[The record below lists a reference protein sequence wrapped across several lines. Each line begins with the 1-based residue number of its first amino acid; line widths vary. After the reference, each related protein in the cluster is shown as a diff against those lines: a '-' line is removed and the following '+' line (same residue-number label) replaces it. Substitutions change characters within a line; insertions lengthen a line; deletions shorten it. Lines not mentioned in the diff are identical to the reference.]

1 MNEKPLAILKQLQ
14 TLWAS
19 LSNAK
24 RVALVLG
31 TAGAMCAILL
41 IAFIG
46 GRENYTVLFAELSPD
61 DAQAISAKLKEL
73 KVPAQLEGGG
83 TAILVPETRVHELR
97 LELAGAG
104 LPRGGG
110 VGFELFD
117 KTHLGTTEFEQRI
130 NNRRALEGELART
143 IGTIGAVQSA
153 RVHLVLP
160 ERSVF
165 ALRKEEA
172 SASVVL
178 RLRAGRAFGKTEVA
192 GVVHLVASAV
202 PGLTEDRVSVVSAEG
217 ETLHRPRTDG
227 SSGAGE
233 LDEEHEREI
242 AGGLE
247 DRARE
252 LLERT
257 VGAGHA
263 DVRVSVDLDPSSH
276 EHIDEKFDPK
286 TTSLRSEQ
294 KTIEKTTTDGPSV
307 AGVPGAKSNLAAAP
321 APAPAPAAAAPAD
334 PPDGE
339 LAANVLR
346 QSWTRNWEVDHVTEK
361 VVTPAGRLAR
371 LSVAVLID
379 GTYAGAG
386 PSRTFLPRDP
396 AELQRLGELVKGAVG
411 FDATRGDSLRIDS
424 SRFVGPEAVDVD
436 LHAPP
441 SFLTTQKK
449 WIYFAGAGVALAILC
464 AIVLVLKGRPK
475 KKVIVATRQVAGTSM
490 PATLAAE
497 PPKASLPRTTSEE
510 DRGRTRTE
518 ALEIAVRDPASAAV
532 VLRGWLGAPASA
544 VAPAQF

>member
-1 MNEKPLAILKQLQ
+1 
-14 TLWAS
+14 
-19 LSNAK
+19 
-24 RVALVLG
+24 
-31 TAGAMCAILL
+31 
-41 IAFIG
+41 
-46 GRENYTVLFAELSPD
+46 
-61 DAQAISAKLKEL
+61 
-73 KVPAQLEGGG
+73 
-83 TAILVPETRVHELR
+83 VPEARVHELR

-117 KTHLGTTEFEQRI
+117 KSHLGATEFEQRI

-165 ALRKEEA
+165 ALHKEEA

-178 RLRAGRAFGKTEVA
+178 RLRSGRTFGKTEVS

-227 SSGAGE
+227 ASGAGE

-257 VGAGHA
+257 VGPGHA

-276 EHIDEKFDPK
+276 EHTDEKFDPK

-307 AGVPGAKSNLAAAP
+307 AGVPGAKSNLASAP
-321 APAPAPAAAAPAD
+321 AAPAD

-361 VVTPAGRLAR
+361 VLTPAGRLAR

-379 GTYAGAG
+379 GTYVGDGA
-386 PSRTFLPRDP
+386 SRVFSPRNP
-396 AELQRLGELVKGAVG
+396 AELDRLGELVKGAVG
-411 FDATRGDSLRIDS
+411 FDATRGDSLHIDS
-424 SRFVGPEAVDVD
+424 SRFVGVETPEVVD

-441 SFLTTQKK
+441 SFLVAQKK
-449 WIYFAGAGVALAILC
+449 WVYFAAAGLLLAVAC
-464 AIVLVLKGRPK
+464 ALVLVVKGRGKK
-475 KKVIVATRQVAGTSM
+475 KKVAAAPKQMAGASI
-490 PATLAAE
+490 PAALAAE
-497 PPKASLPRTTSEE
+497 PPKASLPRGTTEE

-518 ALEIAVRDPASAAV
+518 ALDIAVRDPASAAI
-532 VLRGWLGAPASA
+532 VLRSWLGAPAVA

>member
-1 MNEKPLAILKQLQ
+1 MNEKPLAVLKQLRA
-14 TLWAS
+14 LWAS
-19 LSNAK
+19 LSNTK
-24 RVALVLG
+24 RIALVLG
-31 TAGAMCAILL
+31 TVGVMCAVLL
-41 IAFIG
+41 IAFVG

-61 DAQAISAKLKEL
+61 DAQAIAAKLKEL

-83 TAILVPETRVHELR
+83 TAILVPEARVHELR

-165 ALRKEEA
+165 ALHKEEA

-178 RLRAGRAFGKTEVA
+178 HLRAGRAFGKSEVS

-217 ETLHRPRTDG
+217 ETLHRPRTE
-227 SSGAGE
+227 GASATGE

-257 VGAGHA
+257 VGPGHA

-276 EHIDEKFDPK
+276 EHTDEKFDPK

-307 AGVPGAKSNLAAAP
+307 AGVPGAKSNLASAP
-321 APAPAPAAAAPAD
+321 AAPAD

-361 VVTPAGRLAR
+361 VLTPAGRLAR

-379 GTYAGAG
+379 GTYAGEGA
-386 PSRTFLPRDP
+386 SRIFSPRNP
-396 AELQRLGELVKGAVG
+396 AELDRLAELVKGAVG
-411 FDATRGDSLRIDS
+411 FDATRGDSLHIDS
-424 SRFVGPEAVDVD
+424 SRFVGPETPESVD
-436 LHAPP
+436 LRAPP
-441 SFLTTQKK
+441 SFLVAQKK
-449 WIYFAGAGVALAILC
+449 WVVWAGAGLLLALAC
-464 AIVLVLKGRPK
+464 VLVLVMKGRGK
-475 KKVIVATRQVAGTSM
+475 KTKVAAATKPMMGSAV
-490 PATLAAE
+490 PAALAAE
-497 PPKASLPRTTSEE
+497 PPKASLPRGTTEE

-518 ALEIAVRDPASAAV
+518 ALELAVRDPASAAI
-532 VLRGWLGAPASA
+532 VLRSWLGAPAGA

>member
-1 MNEKPLAILKQLQ
+1 MNEKAFAIFKQLR

-19 LSNAK
+19 LSNPK
-24 RVALVLG
+24 RIALVLG
-31 TAGAMCAILL
+31 TVGVMCAVLL
-41 IAFIG
+41 IAFVG
-46 GRENYTVLFAELSPD
+46 GRENYSVLFAELSPD

-83 TAILVPETRVHELR
+83 TAILVPEARVHELR
-97 LELAGAG
+97 LELAGDG

-143 IGTIGAVQSA
+143 IDTIGAVQSA

-165 ALRKEEA
+165 AVHKEEA

-178 RLRAGRAFGKTEVA
+178 KLRAGRAFGKSEVS

-202 PGLTEDRVSVVSAEG
+202 PGLTEDRVSVVSADG
-217 ETLHRPRTDG
+217 ETLHRPRTEG
-227 SSGAGE
+227 AQGAGE

-257 VGAGHA
+257 VGPGHA
-263 DVRVSVDLDPSSH
+263 DVRVSVELDPSSH
-276 EHIDEKFDPK
+276 EHTDEKFDPK

-307 AGVPGAKSNLAAAP
+307 AGVPGAKSNLASAP
-321 APAPAPAAAAPAD
+321 AAPAD

-361 VVTPAGRLAR
+361 ILTPAGRLAR

-379 GTYAGAG
+379 GTYTGDA
-386 PSRTFLPRDP
+386 PSRTFVPRDP
-396 AELQRLGELVKGAVG
+396 AELQRLGELVKGVVG

-424 SRFVGPEAVDVD
+424 SRFVAAETPDSID
-436 LHAPP
+436 LHSPQ
-441 SFLTTQKK
+441 SFLTGPKR
-449 WIYFAGAGVALAILC
+449 WMVFAGAGLLLAVLC
-464 AIVLVLKGRPK
+464 AIVLVVKGRGKK
-475 KKVIVATRQVAGTSM
+475 KKVGTAPRQMAGASM
-490 PATLAAE
+490 PAALAAE
-497 PPKASLPRTTSEE
+497 PPKASLPRGTSEE

-518 ALEIAVRDPASAAV
+518 ALEVAVRDPASAAV
-532 VLRGWLGAPASA
+532 VLRGWLGGPGGPS
-544 VAPAQF
+544 APAQF

>member
-1 MNEKPLAILKQLQ
+1 MNEKAFAIFKQLR

-24 RVALVLG
+24 RIALVLG
-31 TAGAMCAILL
+31 TVGVMCAVLL
-41 IAFIG
+41 IAFVG
-46 GRENYTVLFAELSPD
+46 GRENYSVLFAELSPD

-83 TAILVPETRVHELR
+83 TAILVPEARVHELR
-97 LELAGAG
+97 LELAGDG

-165 ALRKEEA
+165 AVHKEEA

-178 RLRAGRAFGKTEVA
+178 KLRAGRAFGKTEVS

-202 PGLTEDRVSVVSAEG
+202 PGLTEDRVSVVSSDG
-217 ETLHRPRTDG
+217 ETLHRPRTEG
-227 SSGAGE
+227 AEGAGE

-257 VGAGHA
+257 VGPGHA

-276 EHIDEKFDPK
+276 EHTDEKFDPK

-307 AGVPGAKSNLAAAP
+307 AGVPGAKSNLASAP
-321 APAPAPAAAAPAD
+321 AAPAD

-361 VVTPAGRLAR
+361 ILTPAGRLAR

-379 GTYAGAG
+379 GTYTGDG
-386 PSRTFLPRDP
+386 PSRTFVPRDP
-396 AELQRLGELVKGAVG
+396 AELQRLGELVKGVVG
-411 FDATRGDSLRIDS
+411 FDATRGDSLRIDT
-424 SRFVGPEAVDVD
+424 SRFVATETPDSID
-436 LHAPP
+436 LHSPQW
-441 SFLTTQKK
+441 FLTGPKR
-449 WIYFAGAGVALAILC
+449 WMLFAGAGLLLAVLC
-464 AIVLVLKGRPK
+464 AIVLVVKGRGKK
-475 KKVIVATRQVAGTSM
+475 KKVATAPRQMAGASM
-490 PATLAAE
+490 PAALAAE
-497 PPKASLPRTTSEE
+497 PPKASLPRGTSEE

-518 ALEIAVRDPASAAV
+518 ALEVAVRDPASAAV
-532 VLRGWLGAPASA
+532 VLRGWLGGPGGPS
-544 VAPAQF
+544 APAQF

>member
-1 MNEKPLAILKQLQ
+1 MNEKSLAILKQLR

-19 LSNAK
+19 LSNTK
-24 RVALVLG
+24 RIALVLG
-31 TAGAMCAILL
+31 TVGVMCAVLL
-41 IAFIG
+41 IAFVG
-46 GRENYTVLFAELSPD
+46 GRENYAVLFAELSPD

-73 KVPAQLEGGG
+73 KVPAQLEGSG
-83 TAILVPETRVHELR
+83 TAILVPEGRVHELR
-97 LELAGAG
+97 LELAGDG

-165 ALRKEEA
+165 ALHKEEA

-178 RLRAGRAFGKTEVA
+178 RLRSGRAFGKSEVSS
-192 GVVHLVASAV
+192 VVHLVASAV

-227 SSGAGE
+227 ALGSGE

-257 VGAGHA
+257 VGPGHA

-276 EHIDEKFDPK
+276 EHTDEKFDPK

-307 AGVPGAKSNLAAAP
+307 AGVPGAKSNLASAP
-321 APAPAPAAAAPAD
+321 AAPAD

-361 VVTPAGRLAR
+361 VLTPAGRLAR

-379 GTYAGAG
+379 GTYTGDGA
-386 PSRTFLPRDP
+386 SRVFVPRDP
-396 AELQRLGELVKGAVG
+396 AELERLGELVKGVVG
-411 FDATRGDSLRIDS
+411 FDATRGDSLRIDT
-424 SRFVGPEAVDVD
+424 SRFVGPETPESVD
-436 LHAPP
+436 LHSPQ
-441 SFLTTQKK
+441 SFLTGPRR
-449 WIYFAGAGVALAILC
+449 WMYLAGAGLLLAVVC
-464 AIVLVLKGRPK
+464 AIVVVVRGRGKK
-475 KKVIVATRQVAGTSM
+475 KKVAAAPRQMAGASI
-490 PATLAAE
+490 PAALAAE
-497 PPKASLPRTTSEE
+497 PPKASLPRGTSEE

-518 ALEIAVRDPASAAV
+518 ALEVAVRDPASAAV
-532 VLRGWLGAPASA
+532 VLRGWLGGPGGPS
-544 VAPAQF
+544 APAQF

>member
-117 KTHLGTTEFEQRI
+117 KSHLGTTEFEQRI

-143 IGTIGAVQSA
+143 IGTVGAVQSA

-178 RLRAGRAFGKTEVA
+178 RLRSGRAFGKSEVS

-217 ETLHRPRTDG
+217 ETLHRPRTE
-227 SSGAGE
+227 GASAGGE

-307 AGVPGAKSNLAAAP
+307 AGVPGAKSNLGAAP
-321 APAPAPAAAAPAD
+321 AAPVD

-361 VVTPAGRLAR
+361 VLTPAGRLAR

-379 GTYAGAG
+379 GTYAGVG
-386 PSRTFLPRDP
+386 PSRTFSPRDP
-396 AELQRLGELVKGAVG
+396 AELQRLGELVKGVVG

-424 SRFVGPEAVDVD
+424 SRFVSPEPIESGDV
-436 LHAPP
+436 HSTP
-441 SFLTTQKK
+441 SFLNAQKR
-449 WIYFAGAGVALAILC
+449 WVVLASAGLLLAM
-464 AIVLVLKGRPK
+464 ASVIVLVLKGRK
-475 KKVIVATRQVAGTSM
+475 KKTKVAVAPKQMATSSM
-490 PATLAAE
+490 PAALAAE
-497 PPKASLPRTTSEE
+497 PPKASLPRATSEE
-510 DRGRTRTE
+510 DKGRTRTE
-518 ALEIAVRDPASAAV
+518 ALEVAVRDPASAAI
-532 VLRGWLGAPASA
+532 VLRGWLGAAGGSS
-544 VAPAQF
+544 APAQF

>member
-1 MNEKPLAILKQLQ
+1 MNEKSLAILKQLQ
-14 TLWAS
+14 AMWTS

-24 RVALVLG
+24 RIALVLG
-31 TAGAMCAILL
+31 TVGVMCAVLL
-41 IAFIG
+41 IAFLD
-46 GRENYTVLFAELSPD
+46 GRENYTVLFADLSPD

-73 KVPAQLEGGG
+73 KVPAELEGAG
-83 TAILVPETRVHELR
+83 TAILVPEARVRELR
-97 LELAGAG
+97 LELAGEG

-143 IGTIGAVQSA
+143 IDTIGAVQSA

-276 EHIDEKFDPK
+276 EHTDEKFDPK

-294 KTIEKTTTDGPSV
+294 KTIERTTTDGPSV
-307 AGVPGAKSNLAAAP
+307 AGVPGAKSNLAA

-379 GTYAGAG
+379 GTYNGDG
-386 PSRTFLPRDP
+386 PSRTFVPRDQ
-396 AELQRLGELVKGAVG
+396 AELDRLGELVKGVVG
-411 FDATRGDSLRIDS
+411 FNATRGDSLRIDS

>member
-1 MNEKPLAILKQLQ
+1 MNEKILAMFKQLQ
-14 TLWAS
+14 ALWAS
-19 LSNAK
+19 LSNTK
-24 RVALVLG
+24 RIALVLG
-31 TAGAMCAILL
+31 TVGVMTAVLL
-41 IAFIG
+41 VAFFG
-46 GRENYTVLFAELSPD
+46 SRESYTVLFADLSPD

-73 KVPAQLEGGG
+73 KVPAELEGNG
-83 TAILVPETRVHELR
+83 TAILVPESRVHELR

-117 KTHLGTTEFEQRI
+117 KSHLGTTEFEQRI

-178 RLRAGRAFGKTEVA
+178 RLRVGRSFGKTEVS

-202 PGLTEDRVSVVSAEG
+202 PGLTEDRVSVVSADG
-217 ETLHRPRTDG
+217 ETLHRPRTE
-227 SSGAGE
+227 GAPGTGE

-257 VGAGHA
+257 VGPGHA
-263 DVRVSVDLDPSSH
+263 DVRVTVDLDPSSH
-276 EHIDEKFDPK
+276 EHTDEKFDPK

-307 AGVPGAKSNLAAAP
+307 AGVPGAKSNLGAAP
-321 APAPAPAAAAPAD
+321 AAPAD
-334 PPDGE
+334 PPDSE

-346 QSWTRNWEVDHVTEK
+346 TSWTRNWEVDHVTEK
-361 VVTPAGRLAR
+361 ILTPAGRLAR
-371 LSVAVLID
+371 LSVAVLVD
-379 GTYAGAG
+379 GTYVGEGAG
-386 PSRTFLPRDP
+386 RTFTPRDP
-396 AELQRLGELVKGAVG
+396 TELQRLAELVKGVVG
-411 FDATRGDSLRIDS
+411 FDANRGDSLRIDS
-424 SRFVGPEAVDVD
+424 SRFVGPEAPEGDVRS
-436 LHAPP
+436 PP
-441 SFLTTQKK
+441 SILLAQKK
-449 WIYFAGAGVALAILC
+449 WVYLAGAGVLLAVVC
-464 AIVLVLKGRPK
+464 AMVLVMRGRRK
-475 KKVIVATRQVAGTSM
+475 KAKPGVAPRQMAGSSM
-490 PATLAAE
+490 PAALAAE
-497 PPKASLPRTTSEE
+497 PPKASLPRGTTEE

-518 ALEIAVRDPASAAV
+518 ALELAVRDPASAAV
-532 VLRGWLGAPASA
+532 VLRSWLGGPAAP